1 LPARCRR
8 RAAGSVGPAGCSI
21 GTVPIRQE
29 GCAARGN
36 GIQGAIVTFEEL
48 LAAKG
53 TAWRRL
59 AYLLTGDRHLAED
72 LLQTALVQVYRRW
85 RSVER
90 ADAPDTYVRRIIV
103 NTMLDWR
110 RRRSWWERPSV
121 TGGLPEIASAGAVD
135 VADELASRD
144 ALWRLLDRL
153 APRARAVLVLRYYED
168 LDDPAIASVLGVSP
182 STVRST
188 ASRALAT
195 LRGEL
200 SSSGIGGV
208 R

>member
-1 LPARCRR
+1 
-8 RAAGSVGPAGCSI
+8 
-21 GTVPIRQE
+21 
-29 GCAARGN
+29 
-36 GIQGAIVTFEEL
+36 VTFEEL
-48 LAAKG
+48 LAARG

-90 ADAPDTYVRRIIV
+90 GDAPDAYVRRIIV
-103 NTMLDWR
+103 NTMIDWR
-110 RRRSWWERPSV
+110 RRRSWWERPSA
-121 TGGLPEIASAGAVD
+121 TGGLPEIASADGVD

-168 LDDPAIASVLGVSP
+168 LIDVLPVVNGRDFNCYA
-182 STVRST
+182 TWGG
-188 ASRALAT
+188 RA
-195 LRGEL
+195 G
-200 SSSGIGGV
+200 
-208 R
+208 